1 MHPPPAGRRRWLSA
15 ASPPAAKVRIDEI
28 AASWS
33 APLLTDVLTVESQGE
48 DLEVAALGVTLASLA
63 LLDEHT
69 VPGWLPAL
77 LDEQSCPL
85 SGPISFCFTE
95 DHGAVPIGVVRST
108 PDATRSSSR
117 AHIDLPTCT
126 LVLQPT

>member
-48 DLEVAALGVTLASLA
+48 DLDVAALGVTLACLA
-63 LLDEHT
+63 LLDKHT

-77 LDEQSCPL
+77 LDEHQVPL
-85 SGPISFCFTE
+85 SGLMPPTPSFFFTE
-95 DHGAVPIGVVRST
+95 DHGAVPFGVVRST
-108 PDATRSSSR
+108 PNAARLILAGT
-117 AHIDLPTCT
+117 H
-126 LVLQPT
+126 